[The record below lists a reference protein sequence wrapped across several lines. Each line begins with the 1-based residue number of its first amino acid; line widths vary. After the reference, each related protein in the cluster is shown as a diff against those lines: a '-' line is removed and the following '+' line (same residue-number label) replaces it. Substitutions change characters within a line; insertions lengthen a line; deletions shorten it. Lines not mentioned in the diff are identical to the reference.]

1 MRLLRPTRGAGQ
13 RPGGTERERP
23 FLSIEDLAVTFP
35 TEDGLVQAVD
45 GVSLSIERGKTLA
58 IVGES
63 GSGKSVTAQAIMGLL
78 NRQQARVG
86 GEIWLDG
93 QELLGLPQ
101 SDMRELMGSQI
112 AMIFQDP
119 LSSLHPFYR
128 IGDQIVEAI
137 RSHRRISRAAARGE
151 TIDMLRRVGIPAVER
166 RVDAFPHQ
174 LSGGM
179 RQRVMIAMALI
190 NSPTLLI
197 ADEPTTALDVT
208 VQAQILELIVSLQ
221 AEFGTTVILITHDLG
236 IVADVADEVAVMYGG
251 RVVERASTEVVYER
265 PEMPYTLGLLQSIP
279 RMDRE
284 LGERLT
290 PIRGNPPSP
299 INLPKGCVFQ
309 PRCDYWQR
317 VPGEACLT
325 VRPELLP
332 SEPGHSVRCLL
343 QVDERRHIAADVKR
357 LLAGGAASG
366 AIATEEERAAAAA
379 ATAALA
385 PEAAATADGMVAT
398 GGGGVA

>member
-1 MRLLRPTRGAGQ
+1 MSVARATVDEI
-13 RPGGTERERP
+13 TEPVEDRDRS
-23 FLSIEDLAVTFP
+23 FLSVENLSVTFR
-35 TEDGLVQAVD
+35 TEDGIVQAVD
-45 GVSLSIERGKTLA
+45 GVSMHVDKGKTLA
-58 IVGES
+58 VVGES

-78 NRQQARVG
+78 NRQIAKVG
-86 GEIWLDG
+86 GQVWLDG
-93 QELLGLPQ
+93 RELLGLPQ
-101 SDMRELMGSQI
+101 KEMQGLMGSEV

-119 LSSLHPFYR
+119 LSSLHPFFR

-137 RSHRRISRAAARGE
+137 RAHRQISRDAARKE
-151 TIDMLRRVGIPAVER
+151 TLEMLRRVGIPAAER
-166 RVDAFPHQ
+166 RIDAYPHQ
-174 LSGGM
+174 MSGGM

-208 VQAQILELIVSLQ
+208 VQAQILELIARLQ
-221 AEFGTTVILITHDLG
+221 QEFGTTVILITHDLG

-251 RVVERASTEVVYER
+251 RIVERAGTDLIYQR

-284 LGERLT
+284 LGERLL

-332 SEPGHSVRCLL
+332 SQPGHLVRCLL
-343 QVDERRHIAADVKR
+343 PTEERLEISRDIKR
-357 LLAGGAASG
+357 LLAGGEASG
-366 AIATEEERAAAAA
+366 AIASEEERAAAAA
-379 ATAALA
+379 ATEEILG
-385 PEAAATADGMVAT
+385 TDGPA
-398 GGGGVA
+398 